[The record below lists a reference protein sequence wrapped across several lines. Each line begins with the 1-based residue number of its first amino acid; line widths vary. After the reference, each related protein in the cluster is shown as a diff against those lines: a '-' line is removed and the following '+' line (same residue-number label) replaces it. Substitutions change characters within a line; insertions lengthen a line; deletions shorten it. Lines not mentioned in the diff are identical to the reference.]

1 MNIFRLAGDLSHLA
15 AIIILLLKIWKTRS
29 CAGISGKYF
38 YNILLSDIV
47 FDFIQKL
54 KHIDAEIIYDIFMY
68 FRAISNA
75 ICTCVYY
82 PLLGSFH
89 KLHLGVQ
96 HSDESFLPNFVTGDS
111 LSDVC

>member
-1 MNIFRLAGDLSHLA
+1 M
-15 AIIILLLKIWKTRS
+15 
-29 CAGISGKYF
+29 
-38 YNILLSDIV
+38 
-47 FDFIQKL
+47 
-54 KHIDAEIIYDIFMY
+54 MY
-68 FRAISNA
+68 LCVFRAISNA

>member
-38 YNILLSDIV
+38 YNTLLSDII
-47 FDFIQKL
+47 F
-54 KHIDAEIIYDIFMY
+54 KHIERELIYDVFMC